1 MKLKE
6 KAVRRHLL
14 RPGDTNA
21 NSATIGLGAE
31 GFAGANTAMDKTPG
45 EKAEG
50 EEGSVPQEDP
60 EKITRRHIRVPVSQK
75 TRLASRRSSLAS
87 QSSSLKAG
95 SSEIPEGAQNQTGM
109 LNLLVAWGY

>member
-1 MKLKE
+1 MLT
-6 KAVRRHLL
+6 V
-14 RPGDTNA
+14 
-21 NSATIGLGAE
+21 TIGLEEE
-31 GFAGANTAMDKTPG
+31 GRAGADMAMDETRG
-45 EKAEG
+45 ERG
-50 EEGSVPQEDP
+50 EAGSVPQEDP
-60 EKITRRHIRVPVSQK
+60 EQITRRHIRVPVSQK